1 MNELQ
6 KSLAK
11 LPKEYKNTFELLMI
25 RLLSRD
31 FLGLNITKLKG
42 QKNIYRLKHGKLRI
56 IFKVQGNDLLV
67 LQVGLRSE
75 KTYRDF

>member
-11 LPKEYKNTFELLMI
+11 LPKEYKSTFELLMV

-31 FLGLNITKLKG
+31 FLGLDISKLKG

-56 IFKVQGNDLLV
+56 IFKIQNDELFV

>member
-1 MNELQ
+1 
-6 KSLAK
+6 
-11 LPKEYKNTFELLMI
+11 MI

-31 FLGLNITKLKG
+31 LLGLNITKLKG
-42 QKNIYRLKHGKLRI
+42 HKNIYRLRHGKLRV
-56 IFKVQGNDLLV
+56 IFQMHGDVLLI